1 MSVCGFFLCVAAAA
15 FILVLVLFIFKYLSM
30 CNVCKRDT
38 CFSFFTIHSSIQF
51 QFFLENTYVCMYS
64 ISVANSFFY
73 DFHLLS
79 RVLFLFLFF
88 LAIFNSLCDEFR
100 FFCLNAI
107 QIDIVFFAA
116 VIFVTFSQLLLSPLL
131 LCAIFVFVFSFQQWF
146 WFIVNDVCILLVLSS
161 TVHYL

>member
-1 MSVCGFFLCVAAAA
+1 MSVCGFFLCVAVAA

-107 QIDIVFFAA
+107 QIDIVFFCRCYFCYLFTIVAVAA
-116 VIFVTFSQLLLSPLL
+116 VAMCYFCVYFFFS
-131 LCAIFVFVFSFQQWF
+131 AM
-146 WFIVNDVCILLVLSS
+146 ILV
-161 TVHYL
+161 YC